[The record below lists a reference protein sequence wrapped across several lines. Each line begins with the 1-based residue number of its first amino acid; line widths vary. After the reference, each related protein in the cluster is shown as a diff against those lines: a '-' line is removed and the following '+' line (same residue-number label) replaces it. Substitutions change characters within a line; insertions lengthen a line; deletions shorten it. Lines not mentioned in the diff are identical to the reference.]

1 MKMRLMSC
9 YFGNIPSY
17 FDLFL
22 LTCGANSYVS
32 FVIFCDFDSS
42 SLSLPGNVE
51 LVKIS
56 IQEFNELASQKLGLN
71 IKVSDPYKLNDFK
84 PAYGVIFDEYIN
96 GFDFWGYIDIDLV
109 FGNLGKVLSDEV
121 LSQYDVVSVRKEF
134 TSGFFC
140 LYRNVAH
147 VNNLFRSSADHE
159 RIFENGDHFCFDE
172 CNFAYDELF
181 GGKSIL
187 DISTDVQSMTYVVR
201 RAQQQGLIR
210 ARFETIVEEF
220 DPRLQWKDG
229 DLTSVDTK
237 KEFLLFHL
245 INVKNSDLFKILPIS
260 RSSRKL
266 HILSSGISSNAY
278 QRFSLKVR
286 YLDTIIGFYIRI
298 LAGKLGALFSR
309 KSTDDWGQFVGSY
322 RLKNSKLYFRVF
334 TTDDIY
340 VELPGGSSL
349 KLLRVKDKTFI
360 SYGQWLGRN
369 LHLVIDFSSKAEHV
383 KVNYLANCVFFDRV

>member
-1 MKMRLMSC
+1 MRLMSC

-22 LTCGANSYVS
+22 LTCGTNSDVS

-42 SLSLPGNVE
+42 SLQLPDNVE
-51 LVKIS
+51 LIEIS
-56 IQEFNELASQKLGLN
+56 IQEFNDLASQKLDLN

-84 PAYGVIFDEYIN
+84 PAYGIIFDDYIN

-109 FGNLGKVLSDEV
+109 FGNLRKVLSDDV
-121 LSQYDVVSVRKEF
+121 LSQYDVISVRKEF

-140 LYRNVAH
+140 LYRNVPH
-147 VNNLFRSSADHE
+147 VNNLFRSSADHV
-159 RIFENGDHFCFDE
+159 RILENGDHFCFDE
-172 CNFAYDELF
+172 CNFAYEELF
-181 GGKSIL
+181 AGKSIL
-187 DISTDVQSMTYVVR
+187 DVPTDVQSMTYVVR

-220 DPRLQWKDG
+220 DPRLQWKNG
-229 DLTSVDTK
+229 DLTSVDTR

-245 INVKNSDLFKILPIS
+245 INVKNSDLFKILPVS
-260 RSSRKL
+260 SSSRRL

-278 QRFSLKVR
+278 HRFSLKVR
-286 YLDTIIGFYIRI
+286 YFTTIIGFYTGIWAWR
-298 LAGKLGALFSR
+298 AGALFST

-334 TTDDIY
+334 ASDDIY
-340 VELPGGSSL
+340 VELPGGASM

-369 LHLVIDFSSKAEHV
+369 LHFVIDFSSKADRAR
-383 KVNYLANCVFFDRV
+383 VNYLANCVSFDRVA